1 MPTSK
6 VGFDGIM
13 DRPSIA
19 IIIASK
25 GRPTELGR
33 WIEHVERQTLKPSL
47 MIWSVSCDDDLPAN
61 WRLLQSSSLQVLFSS
76 SGSCAQRNVGLAAL
90 PEFTDFVAFFDD
102 DYIPSASCLDGI
114 ARFFGAHP
122 NTVGVTGQLL
132 ADGIKSPGIPY
143 EKAMELVDAYD
154 AAQIAPLIS
163 FQDTEGLYGCN
174 MAFDYAAI
182 AGDRFDETLPLYAW
196 QDDVDFAQRVRR
208 SGAIG
213 RTDAFSGVHQG
224 IKRGRTSDLRLGY
237 SQIANPIYLYRKGT
251 MSARKMTPLVLRN
264 LLSNHGRILCPEPYV
279 DRWGRVRGN
288 WLAIYDLVVG
298 QMHPRRILKL

>member
-1 MPTSK
+1 MATLK
-6 VGFDGIM
+6 RVRGFDGITN
-13 DRPSIA
+13 RPSIA

-25 GRPTELGR
+25 GRPTDLSR

-61 WRLLQSSSLQVLFSS
+61 WRLLQSPSLQILFSS

-90 PEFTDFVAFFDD
+90 PESTDFVVFFDD

-114 ARFFGAHP
+114 DSFFGAHP
-122 NTVGVTGQLL
+122 NAVGVTGQLL

-143 EKAMELVDAYD
+143 ERAMELVDAYD

-174 MAFDYAAI
+174 MAFAYAAI
-182 AGDRFDETLPLYAW
+182 AGERFDEALPLYAW
-196 QDDVDFAQRVRR
+196 QEDVDFAQRVRR
-208 SGAIG
+208 AGAIG
-213 RTDAFSGVHQG
+213 RTDAFSGVHRGVKQ
-224 IKRGRTSDLRLGY
+224 GRTSGLRLGY

-251 MSARKMTPLVLRN
+251 MSARKTMLLVLRN
-264 LLSNHGRILCPEPYV
+264 FLSNHSRILRPEPYI
-279 DRWGRVRGN
+279 DRRGRATRK
-288 WLAIYDLVVG
+288 LVG
-298 QMHPRRILKL
+298 HL